1 MRRATSVTALFV
13 VCAALAALPTPAR
26 AQLGGPIGAPIV
38 FRPKPGTTLHIEGR
52 GSFHGT
58 VEIRR
63 DGSGVTI
70 VNELDLESYVAGV
83 REVPGM
89 WPMEAL
95 KAQSVAARTYA
106 LWEKER
112 GYWQRFGFDVCGTV
126 SCQVYQGADAQL
138 GERGRRWTEAVR
150 STSSEILLHQAEPA
164 LTRYHSSSGGRTL
177 PNEVVYPSA
186 GPRPYLRSVDDPFDR
201 VSPLHRWEVNFPR
214 TDLER
219 ILGHAVNL
227 GGTIVDVR
235 VNTAER
241 EMVIRTGGG
250 ELEMST
256 VRFRR
261 EVSESAPV
269 VFPSRYPG
277 ARPDGQRMPATI
289 PSSRFTVRKTD
300 DGFLV
305 QGMGY
310 GHGVGMSQWGA
321 MGRAE
326 EGHSY
331 DEILSAYYT
340 GLRPTKLG
348 SNPTMRVAVVRSVSD
363 VRVSGDGAFGVFTNG
378 NALSESTVG
387 GWTVRASGQ
396 RSLQL
401 SPPQGY
407 ALPLVLT
414 GVRAP
419 SEQHVDPPEEG
430 GLLHVDVV
438 VPKAAQITG
447 TLRREGAEVAQA
459 KTVVEAGERRLS
471 IPLSGEGFPRRGIY
485 ELKVEAFDGTNTVD
499 QTLEVVLTR
508 PRSNL
513 WLRVIIGFVIAL
525 MLFVVWRRRRIVRRK
540 RATRASTAMAP
551 VKPSA

>member
-1 MRRATSVTALFV
+1 MRRALSLSALTI
-13 VCAALAALPTPAR
+13 VCAAFAAVPTSAN
-26 AQLGGPIGAPIV
+26 AQIGGPIGAPIV

-52 GSFHGT
+52 GSFHGSI
-58 VEIRR
+58 EIRR

-70 VNELDLESYVAGV
+70 INELDLESYVAGV
-83 REVPGM
+83 REVPGL

-106 LWEKER
+106 MWEKER

-138 GERGRRWTEAVR
+138 GERGRRWTAGVR
-150 STSSEILLHQAEPA
+150 ATAGEVLLHEGEPA
-164 LTRYHSSSGGRTL
+164 LARYHSSSGGRTL
-177 PNEVVYPSA
+177 PNEVVYPTS
-186 GPRPYLRSVDDPFDR
+186 GPRPYLRSVDDPHDR
-201 VSPLHRWEVNFPR
+201 ISPLYRWEVNFPR

-227 GGTIVDVR
+227 GGTIVEVR
-235 VNTAER
+235 VNEAER
-241 EMVIRTGGG
+241 KMFIRTGGG

-269 VFPSRYPG
+269 VFPSRYP
-277 ARPDGQRMPATI
+277 APRSDGQRMPATI
-289 PSSRFTVRKTD
+289 PSSRFTVRKTT

-305 QGMGY
+305 QGKGY

-340 GLRPTKLG
+340 GLRPTSLG
-348 SNPTMRVAVVRSVSD
+348 SNPKMRVAVVRGVSD
-363 VRVSGDGAFGVFTNG
+363 VRISGDGAFGVFTNG
-378 NALSESTVG
+378 QALSPSTLG
-387 GWTVRASGQ
+387 GWTVRASGV

-401 SPPQGY
+401 SPPQGS

-419 SEQHVDPPEEG
+419 TEQHVDPPKEG

-438 VPKAAQITG
+438 VPKAAQVTAV
-447 TLRREGAEVAQA
+447 LEREGAEVARA
-459 KTVVEAGERRLS
+459 KAVVEAGERRVS
-471 IPLSGEGFPRRGIY
+471 IPLTGEGVPRRATY
-485 ELKVEAFDGTNTVD
+485 RLNVQAFDGTNTVD
-499 QTLEVVLTR
+499 HSLEVVLTR
-508 PRSNL
+508 PPSNL
-513 WLRVIIGFVIAL
+513 WLRVLIGLAIAL
-525 MLFVVWRRRRIVRRK
+525 GLFVMWRRARVRR
-540 RATRASTAMAP
+540 TRRQRG
-551 VKPSA
+551 VSA

>member
-1 MRRATSVTALFV
+1 MRRAISLTALTV
-13 VCAALAALPTPAR
+13 VCAAIAALPAPAR
-26 AQLGGPIGAPIV
+26 AQIGGPIGAPIV

-52 GSFHGT
+52 GSFHGSI
-58 VEIRR
+58 EIRR

-70 VNELDLESYVAGV
+70 VNELDLESYVSGV
-83 REVPGM
+83 REVPGL

-106 LWEKER
+106 MWEKER

-138 GERGRRWTEAVR
+138 GERGRRWTEGVR
-150 STSSEILLHQAEPA
+150 ATAGEVLLHEGEPA
-164 LTRYHSSSGGRTL
+164 LTRYHSSSGGTTL
-177 PNEVVYPSA
+177 ANEIVYPSS
-186 GPRPYLRSVDDPFDR
+186 GPRPYLRSVDDAFDR

-214 TDLER
+214 ADLER
-219 ILGHAVNL
+219 ILGHAINL
-227 GGTIVDVR
+227 GGTIVDIR
-235 VNTAER
+235 VNGR
-241 EMVIRTGGG
+241 EMVIRTQGG
-250 ELEMST
+250 ELEMGT

-261 EVSESAPV
+261 EVSESAPA
-269 VFPSRYPG
+269 VFPSRYPSM
-277 ARPDGQRMPATI
+277 RSDGQRMPATI
-289 PSSRFTVRKTD
+289 PSSRFTVRKTT

-305 QGMGY
+305 QGKGY

-326 EGHSY
+326 EGHTY

-340 GLRPTKLG
+340 GLRPTPLG
-348 SNPTMRVAVVRSVSD
+348 RNPTMRVAVVRGVSD
-363 VRVSGDGAFGVFTNG
+363 VRVGGNGAFGVFTNG
-378 NALSESTVG
+378 QALSPSTLG
-387 GWTVRASGQ
+387 GWTVKASGE

-419 SEQHVDPPEEG
+419 QEQLVDPPEEG

-438 VPKAAQITG
+438 VPKAAQLTG
-447 TLRREGAEVAQA
+447 VLEREGAEVARA

-471 IPLSGEGFPRRGIY
+471 IPLTGAGYPRRATY
-485 ELKVEAFDGTNTVD
+485 RLNVEAFDGTNTVD
-499 QTLEVVLTR
+499 HSLDVVLTR
-508 PRSNL
+508 PPSSL
-513 WLRVIIGFVIAL
+513 WLRILIGIVLAL
-525 MLFVVWRRRRIVRRK
+525 GLYVVLRRRAHVRRI
-540 RATRASTAMAP
+540 RRQRRASPEP
-551 VKPSA
+551 VRR

>member
-1 MRRATSVTALFV
+1 MRRPFSLTALTV
-13 VCAALAALPTPAR
+13 VCAALVAVPAPVR
-26 AQLGGPIGAPIV
+26 AQIGGPIGAPIV

-52 GSFHGT
+52 GSFHGSI
-58 VEIRR
+58 EIRR

-70 VNELDLESYVAGV
+70 INELDLESYVAGV
-83 REVPGM
+83 REVPGL

-106 LWEKER
+106 MWEKER

-150 STSSEILLHQAEPA
+150 STAGEVLLHEGEPA
-164 LTRYHSSSGGRTL
+164 LTRYHSSSGGTTL
-177 PNEVVYPSA
+177 ANEVVYPSS
-186 GPRPYLRSVDDPFDR
+186 GPRPYLRSVEDEFDR

-214 TDLER
+214 ADLER

-227 GGTIVDVR
+227 GGTIVDIR
-235 VNTAER
+235 ANERAR
-241 EMVIRTGGG
+241 EMVVRTQGG

-269 VFPSRYPG
+269 VLPGRYPG
-277 ARPDGQRMPATI
+277 PRSDGQKLPATI

-305 QGMGY
+305 QGKGY

-340 GLRPTKLG
+340 GLRPTSLG
-348 SNPTMRVAVVRSVSD
+348 RNPTMRVAIVRGVSD
-363 VRVSGDGAFGVFTNG
+363 VRIGGNGAFGVFTNG
-378 NALSESTVG
+378 QALSPSTLG
-387 GWTVRASGQ
+387 GWTVKASGA

-407 ALPLVLT
+407 TLPLVLT

-419 SEQHVDPPEEG
+419 QEQLVDPPDEG

-447 TLRREGAEVAQA
+447 VLVREGDEVARA

-471 IPLSGEGFPRRGIY
+471 IPLTGEGLPRRATY
-485 ELKVEAFDGTNTVD
+485 RLTVRAFDGTNTVD
-499 QTLEVVLTR
+499 RSIDVVLTR
-508 PRSNL
+508 PPSNL
-513 WLRVIIGFVIAL
+513 LLRAL
-525 MLFVVWRRRRIVRRK
+525 LGLLVAVLLFVVWRRRIVVLRK
-540 RATRASTAMAP
+540 RAARAAHG
-551 VKPSA
+551 